1 VNSAR
6 WDRAEAIARVRNEI
20 WRYLTQAA
28 RTDDEIVLD
37 ASTLLQMRASEVRTL
52 AQLHFILSPQ
62 VEALLSQMPLLLRRL
77 TTTTTEEFE
86 TSAER
91 VRGSIRW
98 SETFAARAASG
109 SSHTFVT
116 APARRAF
123 NTPENELL
131 AFALEAIRGF
141 GRRTGWHRSTS
152 AGAGSEVRR
161 RVAEA
166 TRWLQA
172 RALAEIEIQPPTNR
186 TTSRVRSGRAR
197 RSYKPVIDVVELYR
211 RYLARLDRAAVREA
225 IENHALVTSRD
236 SVLLELLCTFRTISA
251 LRDLGWTAPKPGLV
265 RPPHILSAVKGQQRL
280 ELYYQHAPPDL
291 AQGSIYRAVQQA
303 HRFAAVG
310 GLIPDLAIRVSGP
323 RDVRWIMLE
332 VKGVQRAVEYSA
344 RAAAIDLLAYRRA
357 FDTVL
362 SRQEGPY
369 GIGVAWGR
377 SFAPSRDAEI
387 VLCTPDTLA
396 AALEAELA
404 A

>member
-1 VNSAR
+1 VRSALWER
-6 WDRAEAIARVRNEI
+6 REAIAQVRSEI
-20 WRYLTQAA
+20 WRHLTQAA
-28 RTDDEIVLD
+28 RTNDEIILD

-52 AQLHFILSPQ
+52 AQLHFILSPE
-62 VEALLSQMPLLLRRL
+62 VGTLLSQMPLLLRRL
-77 TTTTTEEFE
+77 TTTSTEELE

-98 SETFAARAASG
+98 LETFSARAASG
-109 SSHTFVT
+109 SSRTFVT

-131 AFALEAIRGF
+131 AFALGAIRSF

-152 AGAGSEVRR
+152 ADAGNEVRR

-186 TTSRVRSGRAR
+186 AISRVRSGRAR
-197 RSYKPVIDVVELYR
+197 RSYKAVIDVVELYR

-236 SVLLELLCTFRTISA
+236 SVLLELLCTFTTISA
-251 LRDLGWTAPKPGLV
+251 LRDLGWTAPEPGLM
-265 RPPHILSAVKGQQRL
+265 RPPHLLSAVKGQQRL
-280 ELYYQHAPPDL
+280 ELYYQHTPPEL
-291 AQGSIYRAVQQA
+291 AQGSIYRVVQQA

-310 GLIPDLAIRVSGP
+310 GLIPDLAIRLSGP
-323 RDVRWIMLE
+323 GGVRWIMLE
-332 VKGVQRAVEYSA
+332 VKGVQRAVEHSA

-362 SRQEGPY
+362 SRQVGAY

-377 SFAPSRDAEI
+377 SFAPSRHAEI
-387 VLCTPDTLA
+387 ILCTPDTLA
-396 AALEAELA
+396 AALETQLA